1 MFYYDE
7 HNRMLSYYKYLPN
20 ITSTVCYT
28 YLPLT
33 ITRDYQYHFLQKNN
47 GSASQHHRHSLL
59 ITEVIYKF

>member
-33 ITRDYQYHFLQKNN
+33 ITRLSIPLSTKIT
-47 GSASQHHRHSLL
+47 AVLHSTTA
-59 ITEVIYKF
+59 IPC

>member
-33 ITRDYQYHFLQKNN
+33 ITRLSIPLSTKNN

-59 ITEVIYKF
+59 ITEVIYTF